1 MSNSFYDAFASEDF
15 FEKTAMEN
23 KNINESLN
31 EIDPSVLEKV
41 AAELGAMSESEDMT
55 TLQEKLAADCSGSQ
69 CSTSKSSD
77 NKKCAEDD
85 EDEEDYEDD
94 DKKKCG
100 ACGSGKKCAEDN
112 KKCAEDEEY
121 CEDDDKKKCGACGSD
136 KKCAEDNKK
145 CAEDEEYY
153 DNEYDEND
161 KQAADYTEEE
171 ILKQAYE
178 IAEQKLASEGL
189 GTIDYVFSKV
199 ASDESL
205 YGLANEESCAFIAD
219 KAEKLA
225 SLSEKTAL
233 EVVDDILVEV
243 AGKLQ

>member
-1 MSNSFYDAFASEDF
+1 MSNSFYDAIASDDF
-15 FEKTAMEN
+15 FEKKAMEN

-31 EIDPSVLEKV
+31 EIEPTVLEKV

-55 TLQEKLAADCSGSQ
+55 SLQEKLAADCSGSQ
-69 CSTSKSSD
+69 CSTPKPAD
-77 NKKCAEDD
+77 TKKCAEDD
-85 EDEEDYEDD
+85 EEDDDYEDD

-100 ACGSGKKCAEDN
+100 ACGGSKKCAGDNKKCAEDGKKCAEDN
-112 KKCAEDEEY
+112 KKCAED
-121 CEDDDKKKCGACGSD
+121 D
-136 KKCAEDNKK
+136 
-145 CAEDEEYY
+145 EYY
-153 DNEYDEND
+153 EDTDDEND

-178 IAEQKLASEGL
+178 IAEQKLASQGL
-189 GTIDYVFSKV
+189 DTIDYVISKV

>member
-1 MSNSFYDAFASEDF
+1 MIKNVCVFASSS
-15 FEKTAMEN
+15 N
-23 KNINESLN
+23 KLN
-31 EIDPSVLEKV
+31 QIYYKD

-55 TLQEKLAADCSGSQ
+55 SLQEKLAADCSGSQ
-69 CSTSKSSD
+69 CSTPKPADS
-77 NKKCAEDD
+77 KKCAEDD
-85 EDEEDYEDD
+85 EYYEDTD
-94 DKKKCG
+94 
-100 ACGSGKKCAEDN
+100 
-112 KKCAEDEEY
+112 
-121 CEDDDKKKCGACGSD
+121 
-136 KKCAEDNKK
+136 
-145 CAEDEEYY
+145 
-153 DNEYDEND
+153 DEND

-178 IAEQKLASEGL
+178 IAEQKLASQGL
-189 GTIDYVFSKV
+189 DTIDYVISKV